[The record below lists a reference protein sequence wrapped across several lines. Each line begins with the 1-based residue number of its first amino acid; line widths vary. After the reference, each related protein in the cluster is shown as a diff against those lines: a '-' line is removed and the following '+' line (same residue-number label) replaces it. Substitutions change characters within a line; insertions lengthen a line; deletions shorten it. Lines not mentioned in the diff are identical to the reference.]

1 MEMFLEKSY
10 KMEMIKMAKTYVVHS
25 GRKNNPKET
34 CKKRKKLPYPRVR
47 IAILLGP

>member
-1 MEMFLEKSY
+1 MFLEKSY

-34 CKKRKKLPYPRVR
+34 CKKRKKLPYPRVC